1 MTVTR
6 RGFILGTAGALAAGT
21 ADAGTVKHFEGHAG
35 RYGLLHD
42 TTLCVGCRSCEV
54 ACKEVNDLPPF
65 DRPAVGDG
73 TVFAEARRTTDTTLT
88 VVNRY
93 READGGDPPVYR
105 KLQCMH
111 CNEPCCAAVCPV
123 GAFEKTPEGPVL
135 YHAELCMGCRYCVM
149 ACPYYALAYEYEDP
163 LTPKVMRCTMCYSR
177 IAEGKLP
184 GCAEACPA
192 GAITFGEREQLLEV
206 ARERIRKFPERYVN
220 HIFGEHEF
228 GGTSWMIL
236 SGIPFEE
243 LNLHTGVTHESL
255 PAIGTSYLGVVP
267 LIITIYPGLMAGFYA
282 FSKRKD
288 RLAAEERQEAVSAA
302 LARAEEASQE
312 KLAKAAER
320 AKRDKEKAVQMA
332 VKKALAEQQK
342 EEDGS

>member
-1 MTVTR
+1 
-6 RGFILGTAGALAAGT
+6 
-21 ADAGTVKHFEGHAG
+21 
-35 RYGLLHD
+35 
-42 TTLCVGCRSCEV
+42 VGCRSCEV

-65 DRPAVGDG
+65 EGNAVGDPS
-73 TVFAEARRTTDTTLT
+73 VFEENRRTTDTALT

-93 READGGDPPVYR
+93 REASETTAPVYR

-149 ACPYYALAYEYEDP
+149 ACPYYALAYEYDDP
-163 LTPKVMRCTMCYSR
+163 LTPRVMRCTMCYDR
-177 IAEGKLP
+177 ISEGKVP
-184 GCAEACPA
+184 GCAEACPT

-206 ARERIRKFPERYVN
+206 ARERIRKFPDRYVN

-228 GGTSWMIL
+228 GGTSWL
-236 SGIPFEE
+236 VLAGIQFEE
-243 LNLHTGVTHESL
+243 MNLHTGVTHESL

-282 FSKRKD
+282 FSKRKE
-288 RLAAEERQEAVSAA
+288 RLAAEERAEAVNAA
-302 LARAEEASQE
+302 VASTKQDAKE
-312 KLAKAAER
+312 KAVKAAER
-320 AKRDKEKAVQMA
+320 AKKDKEKAVEMA
-332 VKKALAEQQK
+332 VKKALSEQQK
-342 EEDGS
+342 EDGS

>member
-1 MTVTR
+1 M
-6 RGFILGTAGALAAGT
+6 
-21 ADAGTVKHFEGHAG
+21 
-35 RYGLLHD
+35 HD

-54 ACKEVNDLPPF
+54 ACKEVSGLPPVEDPVDDPRVF
-65 DRPAVGDG
+65 D
-73 TVFAEARRTTDTTLT
+73 TVRRTTDTSLT
-88 VVNRY
+88 VVNKY
-93 READGGDPPVYR
+93 VEGSDDEPPVYR

-111 CNEPCCAAVCPV
+111 CNEPCCATVCLV
-123 GAFEKTPEGPVL
+123 HAFEKTPEGPVV
-135 YHAELCMGCRYCVM
+135 YHPELCMGCRYCVM

-163 LTPKVMRCTMCYSR
+163 LAPKVMRCTMCYDR
-177 IAEGKLP
+177 IAEGKIP

-206 ARERIRKFPERYVN
+206 ARERIRKFPDRYVN

-228 GGTSWMIL
+228 GGTSWLML

-243 LNLHTGVTHESL
+243 LDLHTGVTHESL

-282 FSKRKD
+282 FSKRKE
-288 RLAAEERQEAVSAA
+288 RLAAEEQDMAVSEAV
-302 LARAEEASQE
+302 ARADEEAQQ
-312 KLAKAAER
+312 KMAKAAER
-320 AKRDKEKAVQMA
+320 AKKDKEKAVDMA

-342 EEDGS
+342 EDGS

>member
-1 MTVTR
+1 MSVTR
-6 RGFILGTAGALAAGT
+6 RGFVLGTAGAIAAGT
-21 ADAGTVKHFEGHAG
+21 VEAGSIEHFEGYPG

-54 ACKEVNDLPPF
+54 ACKEVNDLPLF
-65 DRPAVGDG
+65 EGKAIGDAS
-73 TVFAEARRTTDTTLT
+73 VFSSTRRTTDTTLT

-93 READGGDPPVYR
+93 REGSGGSAPVYR

-111 CNEPCCAAVCPV
+111 CNEPCCATVCPV

-149 ACPYYALAYEYEDP
+149 ACPYYALAYEFDDP
-163 LTPKVMRCTMCYSR
+163 LTPRVMRCTMCYPR
-177 IAEGKLP
+177 IKEGQVP
-184 GCAEACPA
+184 SCAEVCPT

-206 ARERIRKFPERYVN
+206 ARSRIRKFPDRYVN
-220 HIFGEHEF
+220 HIFGENEF

-236 SGIPFEE
+236 SGIPFDEMD
-243 LNLHTGVTHESL
+243 LQTGVTHESL

-267 LIITIYPGLMAGFYA
+267 LIITIYPGLLAGFYA
-282 FSKRKD
+282 FTKRKE
-288 RLAAEERQEAVSAA
+288 RLAGQERDAAVKEALVHAEEETQ
-302 LARAEEASQE
+302 Q

-320 AKRDKEKAVQMA
+320 ANKDKDKAVETA
-332 VKKALAEQQK
+332 VKKALAERQ
-342 EEDGS
+342 EEAGS